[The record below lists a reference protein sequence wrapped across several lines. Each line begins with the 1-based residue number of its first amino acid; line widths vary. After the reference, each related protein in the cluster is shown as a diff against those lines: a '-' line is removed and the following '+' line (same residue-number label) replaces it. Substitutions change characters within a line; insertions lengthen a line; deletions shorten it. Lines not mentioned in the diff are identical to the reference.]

1 MMGDTPPKLHR
12 RPLVGGGWA
21 MPWLETAPVE
31 QREQFIDDDRRD
43 VIVDHLPF
51 VAEHDDHHLAAIW
64 HLMAVDTAMG
74 GR

>member
-1 MMGDTPPKLHR
+1 
-12 RPLVGGGWA
+12 